1 MVEENSKENKRR
13 AQKPAFK
20 FHMIGLN
27 VGDTVVFDELI
38 LSVTVASDDK
48 VEYQGRLWS
57 LPVFSR
63 QKISKTL
70 RGLIKGLST
79 LATRAKR

>member
-1 MVEENSKENKRR
+1 
-13 AQKPAFK
+13 
-20 FHMIGLN
+20 MIGLN
-27 VGDTVVFDELI
+27 VGDTVVFDELN

-57 LPVFSR
+57 LSAFTREFLPENK
-63 QKISKTL
+63 QTL

>member
-1 MVEENSKENKRR
+1 
-13 AQKPAFK
+13 
-20 FHMIGLN
+20 MIGLN
-27 VGDTVVFDELI
+27 VGDTVVFDELN

-57 LPVFSR
+57 LSAFTREFLLENKQNS
-63 QKISKTL
+63 S
-70 RGLIKGLST
+70 GLIKGLST